1 MGVGQDL
8 LGVQRLEVRAGCL
21 DLLLQRLELAL
32 DALALGLGRGLD
44 RSLERLLVGVEAF
57 LGALLRGLG
66 VGLEL
71 LDLFLNLGQHA
82 LRHIPRH
89 QVALVD
95 HRLLIAVE
103 PDRHGPARLGADAG
117 LDVLRRL
124 LALGRQRVD
133 GFLQLFL
140 EACDLRVDL
149 ALQLLGLGLVLLA
162 QLAAL
167 GVDVRPQA
175 NRALVLIHVEHGE
188 HVLADFLVDVC
199 DDVVR
204 EVEDLLEVARRHV
217 EQQAHAA
224 RNALEVPDV
233 AHRRGELDVA
243 HALAA
248 HLGAG
253 HLDAALVADDALV
266 AVALVLSAVAF
277 PVPCRTEYALAE
289 KTVALRAERAVVD
302 GFRLRDLAVRPRHD
316 RVGRCQRKLQRV
328 KVLEFQQV
336 LFPYLLLCRV
346 LTKLLTL
353 EADAQIERDLGDVF
367 FTEYDLALVL
377 AQDLDPERKP
387 FQLLD
392 QHAERLR
399 DAGLERVVALDDRL
413 VRLDAS
419 DDVVRLDGQDLL
431 QDVSGA
437 VSLERP
443 HLHLAKPLA
452 AELRLAAQRLLGD
465 QAVRP
470 GRPGVDLVL
479 HQVGQLEHVDL
490 ADGHRLVELLTG
502 PAVAQPDLAVHR
514 KAGLLELGDDGLHRR
529 SVEYG
534 GRDLD
539 AERAGHPA
547 EVRLEHLA
555 QVHAAGHAPR
565 VEHDV
570 DGRSVRHVRHVLR
583 RHDPGDDALVAVAAG
598 HLVARRDLS
607 LLGDVHPDH
616 LVDARAELVLVV
628 PGEDFHV
635 DHDSALAVR
644 HAQAP

>member
-82 LRHIPRH
+82 LRHIARH

-124 LALGRQRVD
+124 LALGRQRVN

-140 EACDLRVDL
+140 EARDLRVDL

-266 AVALVLSAVAF
+266 AVALVLSTVAF

-336 LFPYLLLCRV
+336 LFLISYSAESSPSSSRSRLMPKSSGISGMSSSDKTIWRSSSLSISTPSASPSSSLTSTLNDSGMPASSV
-346 LTKLLTL
+346 LSPLTI
-353 EADAQIERDLGDVF
+353 ASYA
-367 FTEYDLALVL
+367 FTRPTMSSD
-377 AQDLDPERKP
+377 
-387 FQLLD
+387 FT
-392 QHAERLR
+392 
-399 DAGLERVVALDDRL
+399 
-413 VRLDAS
+413 VRIS
-419 DDVVRLDGQDLL
+419 WRTC
-431 QDVSGA
+431 
-437 VSLERP
+437 
-443 HLHLAKPLA
+443 A
-452 AELRLAAQRLLGD
+452 A
-465 QAVRP
+465 P
-470 GRPGVDLVL
+470 
-479 HQVGQLEHVDL
+479 
-490 ADGHRLVELLTG
+490 
-502 PAVAQPDLAVHR
+502 
-514 KAGLLELGDDGLHRR
+514 
-529 SVEYG
+529 
-534 GRDLD
+534 
-539 AERAGHPA
+539 
-547 EVRLEHLA
+547 
-555 QVHAAGHAPR
+555 
-565 VEHDV
+565 
-570 DGRSVRHVRHVLR
+570 
-583 RHDPGDDALVAVAAG
+583 
-598 HLVARRDLS
+598 
-607 LLGDVHPDH
+607 
-616 LVDARAELVLVV
+616 
-628 PGEDFHV
+628 
-635 DHDSALAVR
+635 
-644 HAQAP
+644 